1 MLKTNSEYMEDFDEP
16 NKYQGSLTG
25 AGINTQDIIIL

>member
-1 MLKTNSEYMEDFDEP
+1 MLATNSQYMEDFDEP

-25 AGINTQDIIIL
+25 AGIAYIHIY